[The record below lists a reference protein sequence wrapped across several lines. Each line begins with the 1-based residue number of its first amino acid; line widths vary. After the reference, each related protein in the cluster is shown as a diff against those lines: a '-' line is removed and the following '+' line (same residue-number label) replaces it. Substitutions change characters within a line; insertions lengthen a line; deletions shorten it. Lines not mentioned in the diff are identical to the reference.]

1 MNLAILKVDQQVGNV
16 LFLHPVR
23 CSAVSGVR
31 IIDCDYP
38 EMVDRREQGNSTRLL
53 VVRSQQRNSAG
64 ASHLSPLG
72 VAELYNSFKQLDSHC
87 WCLHVFRHDAGSSH
101 AIFFTFLELHSFGPL

>member
-1 MNLAILKVDQQVGNV
+1 MCIRDRESDVNLAILKVDQQVGNV

-72 VAELYNSFKQLDSHC
+72 VAELYNSFKQQLARYI
-87 WCLHVFRHDAGSSH
+87 LHIPRAPQ
-101 AIFFTFLELHSFGPL
+101 LRPPLTLP